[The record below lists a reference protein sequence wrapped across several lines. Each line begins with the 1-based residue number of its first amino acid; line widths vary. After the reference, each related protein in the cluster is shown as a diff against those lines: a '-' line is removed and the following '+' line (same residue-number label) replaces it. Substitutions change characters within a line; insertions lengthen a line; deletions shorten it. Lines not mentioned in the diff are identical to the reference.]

1 MLRKFSKPY
10 VVENF
15 NFVNFAHTWFLKLP
29 TIVIVFILV
38 NPNINFSEVLLLNEN
53 ALCFYPTI
61 PKEILLVFIVI
72 SNIDL
77 FDSFIIV
84 VDLGNLSKNYEQ
96 LI

>member
-1 MLRKFSKPY
+1 M
-10 VVENF
+10 V
-15 NFVNFAHTWFLKLP
+15 LKLP

-38 NPNINFSEVLLLNEN
+38 NPKIDFSEVLLLNEN
-53 ALCFYPTI
+53 ALVFYPTI

-77 FDSFIIV
+77 FDSFIIL
-84 VDLGNLSKNYEQ
+84 VDLDNLSKNYEQ

>member
-1 MLRKFSKPY
+1 M
-10 VVENF
+10 
-15 NFVNFAHTWFLKLP
+15 P

-38 NPNINFSEVLLLNEN
+38 NPIINFSEVLLSNEN
-53 ALCFYPTI
+53 ALFFNRRTI

-77 FDSFIIV
+77 FDSFIIL
-84 VDLGNLSKNYEQ
+84 VDLGNLSNNYEQ